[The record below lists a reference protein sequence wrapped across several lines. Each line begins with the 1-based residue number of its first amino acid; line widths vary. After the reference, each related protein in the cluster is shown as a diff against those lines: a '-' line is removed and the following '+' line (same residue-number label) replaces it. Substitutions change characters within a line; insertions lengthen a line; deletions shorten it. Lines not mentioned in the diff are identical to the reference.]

1 MPCGLV
7 LLFASCETSVC
18 DRLSFHIE
26 HNLMFSKL
34 IPVNSSVSSTLLF
47 TSSLSSRPL
56 PSLLFSSL
64 LLFFSSL
71 LHFLPVHKI
80 LHLCSLRLRE
90 SCGLSIRKLSSL
102 SLSPTAPSIRD
113 SGKLPVFL
121 FFFFEMVVMCRE
133 AFVAEEETIEEG
145 EWEKER

>member
-1 MPCGLV
+1 MNQ
-7 LLFASCETSVC
+7 
-18 DRLSFHIE
+18 RQ
-26 HNLMFSKL
+26 
-34 IPVNSSVSSTLLF
+34 
-47 TSSLSSRPL
+47 SLSWTNCSCGGYRL
-56 PSLLFSSL
+56 ESQSWDFAGERSKCC
-64 LLFFSSL
+64 SSL